1 VKALL
6 DNFAAIFGTATV
18 VMLVMSVT
26 HEYGY
31 FWSIGLQFQTF
42 LTTTDYLANGVL
54 WLPFALVFMYGT
66 IQWKDIRRDLP
77 EKTNLPKWQKRV
89 SNGILVA
96 FALFILS
103 IATWPMNLLAGL
115 WFIVLGGLAWAWL
128 TRRRFSLSVTLDDP
142 LQLIARQAIRFG
154 PPVILAIFLLGS
166 VNADRDLNGTDDPY
180 VFQFKNDDSPKQ
192 RIFLRNF
199 DKGVLVRD
207 ATERTIEFYKWDEI
221 TKISRAA
228 PNPSLPFLCR
238 RFGMMCEITTIFKL

>member
-1 VKALL
+1 MKALL

-77 EKTNLPKWQKRV
+77 EKTNLTKWQKRV

-103 IATWPMNLLAGL
+103 ITTWPMNLLAGL
-115 WFIVLGGLAWAWL
+115 WLIVLGGLAWAWL

-154 PPVILAIFLLGS
+154 PPVILAIFIL
-166 VNADRDLNGTDDPY
+166 A
-180 VFQFKNDDSPKQ
+180 
-192 RIFLRNF
+192 
-199 DKGVLVRD
+199 GV
-207 ATERTIEFYKWDEI
+207 
-221 TKISRAA
+221 
-228 PNPSLPFLCR
+228 C
-238 RFGMMCEITTIFKL
+238 